1 MGNREIRQAARRAA
15 LDAQTKQR
23 AERTRRERRLR
34 DLAVQVLVALR
45 ERDAVVL
52 DADRRAGRALTEM
65 IDTGRLTAH
74 EAARW
79 CGDEVNAREVA
90 RLRRAAGAMDPAD
103 PDGH

>member
-1 MGNREIRQAARRAA
+1 M
-15 LDAQTKQR
+15 K
-23 AERTRRERRLR
+23 
-34 DLAVQVLVALR
+34 DLAVQVLVAIR

-90 RLRRAAGAMDPAD
+90 RLRRAAEATNPAD
-103 PDGH
+103 LEGP